1 MLLENIKQLQNCSN
15 ITLTVNLAVPH
26 PGVLTNGEI
35 SS

>member
-15 ITLTVNLAVPH
+15 ITLTVNLEVPH
-26 PGVLTNGEI
+26 PGVLTSRGI